1 MIISTRLV
9 DRITTSSSRLT
20 KSIFRSIWSSV
31 CLTLVIATFNTSVA
45 QEIPEKVTYDDHIKP
60 IFREHCLS
68 CHNANDKK
76 SGLALDSFAAT
87 MAGGSGG
94 ECLVAADLDSS
105 RLWALTAHI
114 EQPTMPPNQDKI
126 ADLKLAL
133 LRKWIEQGMPEN
145 SGSTIKKP
153 KVNLAAMGTVSQARP
168 EGAPPMPETMLKQT
182 PLFTERPAAIA
193 AMAASPW
200 SPLVAVGGQSQ
211 VSLYHTETGSLVGV
225 LPFPEGEPQSITF
238 SRDGRLVLV
247 GGGRHSQSGYAVLYD
262 IKSGNRIARVGDE
275 LDIVLAADL
284 SDDNSK
290 IALAGP
296 QRIVRIYDTATG
308 LVLHEMKR
316 HTDWV
321 YAVRFSPDGLLLATA
336 DRSNGMFIW
345 ETDTGRFY
353 LDLIGHK
360 NEIRTITW
368 RPDSSALISGS
379 LDGTIKMWEVVDG
392 KPIKSWDAHGGG
404 VSAVAICN
412 DGTLVSTGKDNQV
425 KVWDAAGNAAGS
437 MPALVEHGLEVAI
450 TVDSKQI
457 IAGDWAGNVRLWE
470 RANPANEKSLRPNP
484 ATLDVTLAATDAA
497 LKQSQ
502 AAFDQDKI
510 EWDAVVAQ
518 QTAAQQTV
526 TVLEAEVVVYNQMI
540 EVNTKQLAEG
550 KVVADQSTALVV
562 QITQAIAADQA
573 IVQQKTEAIAA
584 GQAAGADVTAIQP
597 EIDAIQAKI
606 VEQQTLFATTQLQ
619 LTTQNENLTKL
630 NQQALDLVAQRDP
643 KQVMLEQSR
652 VALQAM
658 TEPMVASKAKFDA
671 VSGRLAA
678 AQAALTQAQ
687 SDVAQYQ
694 ASVAQWGQKKAEF
707 QAALDQLT
715 PQKVAVRAEV
725 DTKQGVRDSIV
736 TKIAGLQNQI
746 QELQKLISTEDQQKA
761 AIEAEWNVQ
770 KSSLEKI
777 QLQMDQLTTD
787 LQSVQEL
794 SAAYK

>member
-1 MIISTRLV
+1 
-9 DRITTSSSRLT
+9 
-20 KSIFRSIWSSV
+20 
-31 CLTLVIATFNTSVA
+31 
-45 QEIPEKVTYDDHIKP
+45 
-60 IFREHCLS
+60 
-68 CHNANDKK
+68 
-76 SGLALDSFAAT
+76 

-126 ADLKLAL
+126 ADSKLAL

-550 KVVADQSTALVV
+550 KVAADLSTALVV

>member
-1 MIISTRLV
+1 MFASLNYG
-9 DRITTSSSRLT
+9 
-20 KSIFRSIWSSV
+20 
-31 CLTLVIATFNTSVA
+31 AA
-45 QEIPEKVTYDDHIKP
+45 QELPEKVTYDDHIKP

-76 SGLALDSFAAT
+76 SGLALDSFSAT

-94 ECLVAADLDSS
+94 ECLVAGDLDSS
-105 RLWALTAHI
+105 RLWALTAHV

-126 ADLKLAL
+126 ADPKLAL
-133 LRKWIEQGMPEN
+133 LKKWIEQGMPEN

-153 KVNLAAMGTVSQARP
+153 KVNLAAMGSVSQARP

-200 SPLVAVGGQSQ
+200 SPLVAVGGQNQ
-211 VSLYHTETGSLVGV
+211 ISLYHTETGSLVGI

-238 SRDGRLVLV
+238 SRDGRSVLV

-262 IKSGNRIARVGDE
+262 IKTGNRIARVGDE

-284 SDDNSK
+284 SEDNSK
-290 IALAGP
+290 IAIAGP
-296 QRIVRIYDTATG
+296 QRIIRVYDTATG
-308 LVLHEMKR
+308 QVLHEMKR

-360 NEIRTITW
+360 NEIRTIMW

-425 KVWDAAGNAAGS
+425 KVWDAAGNGAGS

-484 ATLDVTLAATDAA
+484 LTLDMTLAATDAA

-502 AAFDQDKI
+502 AAFDQGKVV
-510 EWDAVVAQ
+510 WDDVLAQ
-518 QTAAQQTV
+518 QTAAQQKV
-526 TVLEAEVVVYNQMI
+526 TGLEAEVVAYNQMI
-540 EVNTKQLAEG
+540 EVSTKQVAEA
-550 KVVADQSTALVV
+550 KVAADQSTALVA
-562 QITQAIAADQA
+562 QITQAVAADQA
-573 IVQQKTEAIAA
+573 AVVQKTEAIAA
-584 GQAAGADVTAIQP
+584 GQAAGTDVTAIQP

-606 VEQQTLFATTQLQ
+606 NEQQTLLATTQQQ
-619 LTTQNENLTKL
+619 LATQNENLAKL
-630 NQQALDLVAQRDP
+630 NQQAVVLVSQRDP

-658 TEPMVASKAKFDA
+658 AEPMVAAKVKFDA
-671 VSGRLAA
+671 VSGQLTA
-678 AQAALTQAQ
+678 AQSSLTQAQ
-687 SDVAQYQ
+687 SNVTQYQ
-694 ASVAQWGQKKAEF
+694 AAVALWTQKKAEI
-707 QAALDQLT
+707 QAMLVQLT
-715 PQKVAVRAEV
+715 PQRVAVKTEV
-725 DTKQGVRDSIV
+725 DIKKAARETIV
-736 TKIAGLQNQI
+736 TKIAGLQVQI
-746 QELQKLISTEDQQKA
+746 QELQKLVASEDQQKA
-761 AIEAEWNVQ
+761 AVEAEWNTQ
-770 KSSLEKI
+770 RSSLELI
-777 QLQMDQLTTD
+777 QSQMDQLTTD
-787 LQSVQEL
+787 LQSFQEL